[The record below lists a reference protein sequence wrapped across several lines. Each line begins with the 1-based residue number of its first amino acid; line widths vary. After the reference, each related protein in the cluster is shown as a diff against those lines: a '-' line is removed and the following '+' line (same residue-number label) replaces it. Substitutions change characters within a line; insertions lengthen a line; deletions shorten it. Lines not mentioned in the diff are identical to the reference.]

1 MMATGWPCDITCTA
15 PTTHCPTTQGPLPA
29 MGTNGHPAT
38 AYGAAMVA
46 IGIPETK
53 THGLGT
59 VGTAC
64 PPWAQVTTAPIC
76 RIGPGNVE
84 ILLSLRCTES

>member
-1 MMATGWPCDITCTA
+1 
-15 PTTHCPTTQGPLPA
+15 
-29 MGTNGHPAT
+29 
-38 AYGAAMVA
+38 MVA

-64 PPWAQVTTAPIC
+64 PPWAHVTTAPIC
-76 RIGPGNVE
+76 RIGPGIVDL
-84 ILLSLRCTES
+84 LLSLRRAEL